1 MITTQYFVRQRPH
14 QGLEALAA
22 YHLEVIEK
30 KVAAGKTDGVI
41 HDCASLLIA
50 LAFDVEAVLN
60 LVGLGVFRANWK
72 ERDSYATKLAKISKR
87 LGFIVDS
94 QVEPYLT
101 LAMLKKVRDELAHAK
116 PVDAVLPFTS
126 DRQAFTAVS
135 PTWYEHCTPKF
146 AVGCFDNVCE
156 FRRMLLVSAKL
167 KAGFLLSSVSNLD

>member
-1 MITTQYFVRQRPH
+1 MITTKYFVRQRPH
-14 QGLEALAA
+14 QSLEALAA
-22 YHLEVIEK
+22 YHLDVIEK
-30 KVAAGKTDGVI
+30 KVAAGKTEGVV
-41 HDCASLLIA
+41 HDCTSLLIA

-72 ERDSYATKLAKISKR
+72 ERDSFAAKLDKVSKR

-94 QVEPYLT
+94 EAEPYLT
-101 LAMLKKVRDELAHAK
+101 LAVLKGVRDQLAHAK
-116 PVDAVLPFTS
+116 PVDAMLPFNS

-146 AVGCFDNVCE
+146 AVECFDNVCK
-156 FRRMLLVSAKL
+156 FRRMLFENAKL